1 MVVAAG
7 GVFGEGPDLR
17 HRRGALRDPGQLGLP
32 LILLAFILAAVLRAA
47 QGSATVAIVTT
58 AGLLASSVAG
68 GGYTPA
74 QTAVIVIAI
83 GFGALG
89 LSHVTDA
96 GFWTVTRYLGLTV
109 ADGLQH
115 LDRAHHHPRPRRLRP
130 DLRRLDPGGRP
141 ERLMRAR
148 LDQLVASALQQGS
161 AVPAFTCYDFTTA
174 LAVVAAA
181 EDAGRG
187 AILLVSPSTAA
198 TANGLRLI
206 AALRGLADSAAV
218 PVAVQLDHASD
229 LGVIAD
235 AVAAGADSVLVD
247 GSSLEYE
254 DNIALVRAAR
264 AMLDDAGSAETVIE
278 AELGGLAGDED
289 RAFGADAAGSAP
301 AAGLTDSAQVEDFV
315 ARTGAQL
322 LAVAVGNVH
331 GRYQGEPELRWDVL
345 QDIAVRTRVP
355 LVLHGA
361 SGIPA
366 AELVKAAAMNVGKVN
381 FNTELRT
388 GVLETLEA
396 RTGAHRSDGENLQGL
411 LAEWDASAGT
421 FAATAL
427 ATLSR

>member
-1 MVVAAG
+1 
-7 GVFGEGPDLR
+7 
-17 HRRGALRDPGQLGLP
+17 
-32 LILLAFILAAVLRAA
+32 
-47 QGSATVAIVTT
+47 
-58 AGLLASSVAG
+58 
-68 GGYTPA
+68 
-74 QTAVIVIAI
+74 
-83 GFGALG
+83 
-89 LSHVTDA
+89 
-96 GFWTVTRYLGLTV
+96 
-109 ADGLQH
+109 
-115 LDRAHHHPRPRRLRP
+115 
-130 DLRRLDPGGRP
+130 
-141 ERLMRAR
+141 MRAR
-148 LDQLVASALQQGS
+148 LDHLVASALQQGS

-187 AILLVSPSTAA
+187 VILLVSPSTAA

-206 AALRGLADSAAV
+206 AALRGLADAAAV
-218 PVAVQLDHASD
+218 PVAVQLDHAAD
-229 LGVIAD
+229 LSVIAG

-247 GSSLEYE
+247 GSSLPYE

-264 AMLDDAGSAETVIE
+264 GMLDDGGSAETVIE
-278 AELGGLAGDED
+278 AELGGLAGNED
-289 RAFGADAAGSAP
+289 RAFGTDSAGSAP

-331 GRYQGEPELRWDVL
+331 GRYKGEPELRWDVL
-345 QDIAVRTRVP
+345 QDIAVRTHIP

-411 LAEWDASAGT
+411 LAEWDTSAGT